1 MMYAVILALVYNGIS
16 VSTTNV
22 ASLLTANNSENKTI
36 AVSQNSLQPS
46 IQQEMNNLKQQL
58 NQEALIRLSLTKQLY
73 SVLNDVI
80 KMKKGMGQMESKI
93 RELEIFKNSTLGDD
107 VVAKQ
112 LVNLQKDLVNLTS
125 TCTTAS
131 QGKEAI
137 AFNAVISKTLL
148 YDRDTPVNI
157 VYDTVLY
164 DTHGA
169 YSSQSGVF
177 TAPHKGLYIFTWTT
191 LVAAGKILDTELIVN
206 GTRKGLG
213 NCNNE
218 GNPGFENC
226 ANTVPVVLEAGD
238 TVNVRSVTGNF
249 VHGHEWSSFKGWR
262 N

>member
-1 MMYAVILALVYNGIS
+1 MICAVILALVFNGIS
-16 VSTTNV
+16 VSTTTV
-22 ASLLTANNSENKTI
+22 ASLLTASNYENKTI
-36 AVSQNSLQPS
+36 AVSPNSLQPS
-46 IQQEMNNLKQQL
+46 IQQEINNLKQQL

-80 KMKKGMGQMESKI
+80 EMKKGMGQMESKI
-93 RELEIFKNSTLGDD
+93 HELEKFRNSTLGDD
-107 VVAKQ
+107 VLAKQ
-112 LVNLQKDLVNLTS
+112 LKNVQKDLVNLTS
-125 TCTTAS
+125 TCKTAS
-131 QGKEAI
+131 HGKETI

-148 YDRDTPVNI
+148 YDRNTPVNI

-177 TAPHKGLYIFTWTT
+177 TAPYKGLYIFTWTT
-191 LVAAGKILDTELIVN
+191 FVAAGKILDTELIVN

-218 GNPGFENC
+218 GNPGYENC

-238 TVNVRSVTGNF
+238 TVNVRSTTGNY
-249 VHGHEWSSFKGWR
+249 VHGPEWSSFKGWR

>member
-46 IQQEMNNLKQQL
+46 IQQEMNNLKQLL

-73 SVLNDVI
+73 SVTNDVI
-80 KMKKGMGQMESKI
+80 EMKKGMGQMESKI

-131 QGKEAI
+131 QRKEAI

-148 YDRDTPVNI
+148 YDRNTPVNI

-177 TAPHKGLYIFTWTT
+177 TAPYKGLYIFTWTT
-191 LVAAGKILDTELIVN
+191 FVAAGKILDTELIVN

-218 GNPGFENC
+218 GNPGYENC

-238 TVNVRSVTGNF
+238 TVNVRSTTGNY
-249 VHGHEWSSFKGWR
+249 VHGYALSSFKGWR